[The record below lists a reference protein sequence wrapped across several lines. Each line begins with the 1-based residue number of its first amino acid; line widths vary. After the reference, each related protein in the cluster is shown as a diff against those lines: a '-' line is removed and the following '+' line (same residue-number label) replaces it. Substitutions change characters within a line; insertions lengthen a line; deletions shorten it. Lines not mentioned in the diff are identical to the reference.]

1 MSFADEVCL
10 ELCELPIKK
19 SCCRH
24 ALTAGL
30 LLCASEQ
37 PKKQI
42 AVRYRRETV
51 ATLASAMIYAQYAKA
66 PESQMTGACGH
77 RFYDLEFSSPAA
89 AKLLR
94 QMSDANAPECLH
106 LQCEGCASAFLRG
119 AFLSV
124 GTLNDPNKSFH
135 LEFLLPNGQC
145 EALLTA
151 FLTAEGYPPRRITRP
166 KGIGLYYKN
175 GGSIEELIAKMGSQN
190 IIFEI
195 INNRIEREIRN
206 NENRATNCVTKN
218 IEKSISAATR
228 QMEAIGRL
236 IECGKLEALPEGLR
250 TSALVRYQNP
260 NASLDELVALHEP
273 PISKSGLNH
282 RLAKLIEEAEAL

>member
-10 ELCELPIKK
+10 ELCELPVKK
-19 SCCRH
+19 PCCRH

-30 LLCASEQ
+30 LLGAQEL
-37 PKKQI
+37 PGKRI

-66 PESQMTGACGH
+66 PESQMTGLCGH

-94 QMSDANAPECLH
+94 QMSQSEGTALLH
-106 LQCEGCASAFLRG
+106 LQCEGCTSAFLRG
-119 AFLSV
+119 AFLSI

-135 LEFLLPNGQC
+135 LEFLLPSGQG
-145 EALLTA
+145 EALLSA
-151 FLTAEGYPPRRITRP
+151 FLRDEGYPPRRIVRS

-175 GGSIEELIAKMGSQN
+175 SGSIEDLVAKMGSQSKV
-190 IIFEI
+190 FQI

-218 IEKSISAATR
+218 IEKSVSAANR

-236 IECGKLEALPEGLR
+236 IECGKLDALPEGLR
-250 TSALVRYQNP
+250 TSALVRYRNP
-260 NASLDELVALHEP
+260 DASLDELVRLHEP

-282 RLAKLIEEAEAL
+282 RLAKLIEAAEEL